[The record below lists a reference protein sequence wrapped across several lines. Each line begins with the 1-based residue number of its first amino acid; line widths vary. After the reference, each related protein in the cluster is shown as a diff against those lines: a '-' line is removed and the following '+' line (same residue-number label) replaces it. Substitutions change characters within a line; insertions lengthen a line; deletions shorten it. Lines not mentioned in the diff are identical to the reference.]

1 MVQKPRN
8 MNIRKFSLSAFACFL
23 GTRGMPR
30 IQTSERWLPDR
41 QTEREREREKEKR
54 EKKRKRKREK
64 ERKNGRKR
72 ERERERER
80 ERKRE
85 RRRERHNNSQE
96 SVSSSSSLVCHASI
110 ERPFHC
116 QQSQVSPVQ
125 HGPSRCADLSPNQR
139 HPSASRWASK
149 SAVALVEP
157 KPTMI
162 VGRRA
167 SVSEQTALLLG
178 LVGLLA

>member
-1 MVQKPRN
+1 MAP
-8 MNIRKFSLSAFACFL
+8 
-23 GTRGMPR
+23 
-30 IQTSERWLPDR
+30 R
-41 QTEREREREKEKR
+41 QTDRERERERESEIKGEER
-54 EKKRKRKREK
+54 EKKKEKERERERKRERTR
-64 ERKNGRKR
+64 ERTG

-80 ERKRE
+80 ERKKERTKERE
-85 RRRERHNNSQE
+85 RQNNSQE
-96 SVSSSSSLVCHASI
+96 SVSSSSSLVCHVSI